1 VQLQTG
7 DIVYD
12 DFDDDYTREN
22 LETRVIHLRPTE
34 VLIPTTLTPQTEKLV
49 KRLCPD
55 SGIHSHYPQH
65 TTTQHTKITIT
76 I

>member
-1 VQLQTG
+1 MQLQTG

-55 SGIHSHYPQH
+55 SGTLAHSQHHH
-65 TTTQHTKITIT
+65 TTHNTTTPK
-76 I
+76 